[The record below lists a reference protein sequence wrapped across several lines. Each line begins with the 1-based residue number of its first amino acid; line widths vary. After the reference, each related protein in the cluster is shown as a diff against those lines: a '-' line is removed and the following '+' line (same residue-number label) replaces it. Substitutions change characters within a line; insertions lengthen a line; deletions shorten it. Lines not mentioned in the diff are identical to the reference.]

1 MYTPL
6 NIKTENSILSSL
18 IKIDDLIAFALKNNV
33 KSLTITDSKMYGAYY
48 FYKKC
53 KSNGIKP
60 IIGIDLLVDGV
71 SVILYC
77 KNYNGYKNLL
87 KLVSLDSVTIS
98 DINTYSSDL
107 ICIVPFNS
115 FSLYDRLSKIFSDIF
130 IGYKDI
136 NELNKL
142 NYDNLVYMNEILCL
156 EKGDLKYLSFLDS
169 IKNGVSVSGIDKYDS
184 NYLVL
189 FDDVKKMFPNHLD
202 NNYKISEMC
211 DLEIKLERDLLP
223 KYDCPDGLD
232 SYSYLKKLCVDGL
245 KKIFGNTVSKKY
257 VDRLKY
263 ELDVINKMGFCNY
276 FLVVSDYVNFSKSN
290 GILVGPGRGSAAGSL
305 VSYVLGITT
314 IDPIKYNL
322 LFERFLN
329 PERVTMPDI
338 DIDFEFT
345 RRQEVVDYCISKYGV
360 KHVCP
365 IITFGTLAA
374 KQSIRDVGR
383 CLEIPIKTIDRLC
396 SMIDSKL
403 DLKKNYDSNPKI
415 KNFLSTDNELVNLY
429 RIASRL
435 EGLKRHTSIHAA
447 GIVMSCVDLD
457 EIIPLDNS
465 HDFYTTGYS
474 MEYLEELGLLKMDFL
489 ALKNLTLINDVL
501 KEVGIGFDDIPND
514 DVDTL
519 KLFQSGDTL
528 GVFQFESSGMISFL
542 KKFKPSSF
550 EDIVSSIALYRPGPM
565 SNIDSFIKRKRGLEK
580 IDYIDPS
587 LESILKSTYGI
598 IVYQEQIMMIAQV
611 MAGYSFGEADI
622 LRRAMSKKKESVL
635 LAERD
640 KFIKGSVSLGY
651 DREKALKVYEL
662 ILKFASYGFNRAHSV
677 SYAMISYR
685 IAYLKVHYPLVFMK
699 HLLNS
704 NIGGEVKTREYV
716 YECKNRGINILK
728 PDINISGLEYVLHDG
743 YLVYPLSSIKGIGY
757 QSVLKIIESRNVPF
771 KDIFD
776 FVKRCSFKSI
786 GRDVFTSL
794 VFAGSFDSFG
804 YNKRTLI
811 ENLDKILNFS
821 DLGDLLSDDMLPILD
836 EFSEYDSKFL
846 MEKEFE
852 IFGFYVSNHPVT
864 SYKEKYGTI
873 DLVDISNYFDKVINI
888 VVYVDR
894 VKEVDTK
901 KGDKMCFVT
910 GSDEVSSID
919 VVFFPKIYNNDICI
933 HDILYLNGRVEKR
946 NDEYQFVVNKINEII
961 R

>member
-18 IKIDDLIAFALKNNV
+18 IKIDELIDFALKNGI
-33 KSLTITDSKMYGAYY
+33 KSLTITDNKMYGAYY

-53 KSNGIKP
+53 KESGINP
-60 IIGIDLLVDGV
+60 IIGLDINVEGYNI
-71 SVILYC
+71 ILYC

-87 KLVSLDSVTIS
+87 KLVSLDSAYID
-98 DINTYSSDL
+98 DINTYSGDL

-115 FSLYDRLSKIFSDIF
+115 FSLYSRLSKIFSNIF

-136 NELNKL
+136 NQMNKL
-142 NYDNLVYMNEILCL
+142 NYDNLVYMNDILCL
-156 EKGDLKYLSFLDS
+156 SKGDLKYLSFLDA
-169 IKNGVSVSGIDKYDS
+169 IKNGSSVSGMDNYSD

-189 FDDVKKMFPNHLD
+189 FDEVKNLYPNHLD
-202 NNYKISEMC
+202 NNYKIGEMC
-211 DLEIKLERDLLP
+211 NLEIKLERDLLP
-223 KYDCPDGLD
+223 CYDCPDDMD

-245 KKIFGNTVSKKY
+245 KRLFGSTVSKKY
-257 VDRLKY
+257 VLRLKY

-276 FLVVSDYVNFSKSN
+276 FLVVWDYVRFAKES

-314 IDPIKYNL
+314 IDPIKYDL

-345 RRQEVVDYCISKYGV
+345 RRQEVVDYCISKYGS
-360 KHVCP
+360 KRVCP

-383 CLEIPIKTIDRLC
+383 CLEINSKTIDRLC

-403 DLKKNYDSNPKI
+403 DLKKNYDSNNRL
-415 KNFLSTDNELVNLY
+415 KNFLSTDKELINLY
-429 RIASRL
+429 RVATRL

-447 GIVMSCVDLD
+447 GIVMSSCDLD
-457 EIIPLDNS
+457 LIIPLDKS

-474 MEYLEELGLLKMDFL
+474 MEFLEELGLLKMDFL

-501 KEVGIGFDDIPND
+501 KEVGISFDDIPND
-514 DVDTL
+514 DADTL
-519 KLFQSGDTL
+519 RLFQSGNTN
-528 GVFQFESSGMISFL
+528 GIFQFESSGMISFL
-542 KKFKPSSF
+542 KKFKPTSF

-565 SNIDSFIKRKRGLEK
+565 SNIDSFIKRKRGIEK
-580 IDYIDPS
+580 IDYIDPV
-587 LESILKSTYGI
+587 LEPILSSTYGI

-611 MAGYSFGEADI
+611 MAGFSFGEADI
-622 LRRAMSKKKESVL
+622 LRRAMSKKKEEIL
-635 LAERD
+635 IREKD
-640 KFIKGSVSLGY
+640 KFINGCVSLGH
-651 DREKALKVYEL
+651 DKDKANRVYEL

-685 IAYLKVHYPLVFMK
+685 IAYLKEHYPLVFMK

-704 NIGGEVKTREYV
+704 NIGSEVKTRDYV
-716 YECKNRGINILK
+716 YECKSRGINILK
-728 PDINISGLEYVLHDG
+728 PDINISGLSYVLHDG
-743 YLVYPLSSIKGIGY
+743 YLVYPLTSIKGIGY
-757 QSVLKIIESRNVPF
+757 QSVLKIIESRDIPF

-776 FVKRCSFKSI
+776 FVKRCSVKSI
-786 GRDVFTSL
+786 GRVVFTSL
-794 VFAGSFDSFG
+794 VFAGCFDSFG
-804 YNKRTLI
+804 YNKRTLV
-811 ENLDKILNFS
+811 ENLDKILNYS
-821 DLGDLLSDDMLPILD
+821 DLGEILSDDMLPILD
-836 EFSEYDSKFL
+836 EYPEYDDKYL

-852 IFGFYVSNHPVT
+852 IFGFYVSNHPIT
-864 SYKEKYGTI
+864 AYKKKYGSI
-873 DLVDISNYFDKVINI
+873 NLSDISNYFDKVINL

-894 VKEVDTK
+894 IREVDTK
-901 KGDKMCFVT
+901 KGEKMCFIT

-919 VVFFPKIYNNDICI
+919 VVFFPKVYKGDISL

-946 NDEYQFVVNKINEII
+946 NGEYQFVVNKVNEII
-961 R
+961 

>member
-18 IKIDDLIAFALKNNV
+18 IKIDDLISFALKNNI
-33 KSLTITDSKMYGAYY
+33 KSLTITDNKMYGAYY

-53 KSNGIKP
+53 LENGIKP
-60 IIGIDLLVDGV
+60 IIGLDVTVDGFN
-71 SVILYC
+71 VIFYC
-77 KNYNGYKNLL
+77 KGYSGYRNLL
-87 KLVSLDSVTIS
+87 KLTSLESVSFE
-98 DINTYSSDL
+98 DINTYSEDL

-115 FSLYDRLSKIFSDIF
+115 FPLYDRLSKVFSDIF
-130 IGYKDI
+130 IGYKNID
-136 NELNKL
+136 EMKKL
-142 NYDNLVYMNEILCL
+142 GYDNLVYMNEILCL
-156 EKGDLKYLSFLDS
+156 EKGDLKYLKFLRG
-169 IKNGVSVSGIDKYDS
+169 IKDGISVNGIDSFSD
-184 NYLVL
+184 NYLL
-189 FDDVKKMFPNHLD
+189 LDVDSLYPNHLE
-202 NNYKISEMC
+202 NNYKIGDMC
-211 DLEIKLERDLLP
+211 NLTIEIGSDLLP
-223 KYDCPDGLD
+223 HYDCPDGMD

-245 KKIFGNTVSKKY
+245 KSLFGSSVSRKY

-263 ELDVINKMGFCNY
+263 ELDIINKMGFCNY
-276 FLVVSDYVNFSKSN
+276 FLVVSDYVSFAKSQ

-345 RRQEVVDYCISKYGV
+345 RRQEVVDYCISKYGE
-360 KHVCP
+360 KRVCP

-383 CLEIPIKTIDRLC
+383 CLEIPLKTIDRLC

-403 DLKKNYDSNPKI
+403 DLKSNYDNSSRL
-415 KNFLSTDNELVNLY
+415 KNFLSTDKELVNLY
-429 RIASRL
+429 RIATRL
-435 EGLKRHTSIHAA
+435 EGLKRHVSIHAA
-447 GIVMSCVDLD
+447 GIVMSSRDLD
-457 EIIPLDNS
+457 EVIPLDKS

-474 MEYLEELGLLKMDFL
+474 MEFLEELGLLKMDFL

-501 KEVGIGFDDIPND
+501 KDVGIGFDDIPND

-519 KLFQSGDTL
+519 KLFQSGNTN
-528 GVFQFESSGMISFL
+528 GVFQFEKSGMIAFL
-542 KKFKPSSF
+542 RKFKPSSF

-580 IDYIDPS
+580 IDYIDS
-587 LESILKSTYGI
+587 CLEPILKSTYGI

-622 LRRAMSKKKESVL
+622 LRRAMSKKKEEIL
-635 LAERD
+635 LKEKD
-640 KFIKGSVSLGY
+640 KFINGCISLGHDKDKAIRVY
-651 DREKALKVYEL
+651 DL

-677 SYAMISYR
+677 SYAMIAYR

-699 HLLNS
+699 ELLNS
-704 NIGGEVKTREYV
+704 NIGSEIKTRDYV
-716 YECKNRGINILK
+716 YECKGRGVNILK
-728 PDINISGLEYVLHDG
+728 PDINVSGLEYVVSG
-743 YLVYPLSSIKGIGY
+743 NYLVYPLTSIKGVGY
-757 QSVLKIIESRNVPF
+757 QSVLKIIEARDVPF

-786 GRDVFTSL
+786 GKDVFISL
-794 VFAGSFDSFG
+794 VFAGCFDSFG
-804 YNKRTLI
+804 YTKRTLI

-821 DLGDLLSDDMLPILD
+821 DLGELLSDDMLPILD
-836 EFSEYDSKFL
+836 EYPEYDNKFL

-852 IFGFYVSNHPVT
+852 IFGFYISNHPVT
-864 SYKEKYGTI
+864 LYKKKYNTI
-873 DLVDISNYFDKVINI
+873 DLINISDYFDKVINI

-894 VKEVDTK
+894 VNVVDTK

-910 GSDEVSSID
+910 GSDEAVSID
-919 VVFFPKIYNNDICI
+919 VVFFPKTYVDGINI

-946 NDEYQFVVNKINEII
+946 NDSYQFVVNKILEII
-961 R
+961 N

>member
-6 NIKTENSILSSL
+6 NIKTENSILFSL
-18 IKIDDLIAFALKNNV
+18 IKIDDLIDFALKNGI
-33 KSLTITDSKMYGAYY
+33 KSLTITDNKMYGAYY

-53 KSNGIKP
+53 RESGIKP
-60 IIGIDLLVDGV
+60 IIGLDVNVDGNRI
-71 SVILYC
+71 ILYC
-77 KNYNGYKNLL
+77 ENYNGYRNLL
-87 KLVSLDSVTIS
+87 KLVSLDSVLID
-98 DINTYSSDL
+98 DINTYSGDL

-115 FSLYDRLSKIFSDIF
+115 FSLYDRLSKIFSNIF
-130 IGYKDI
+130 IGYKDK
-136 NELNKL
+136 NEMSKL
-142 NYDNLVYMNEILCL
+142 NYDNLVYMDEILCL

-169 IKNGVSVSGIDKYDS
+169 IKSGVSVSGIDKYDT

-189 FDDVKKMFPNHLD
+189 NVNELYPEYMD
-202 NNYKISEMC
+202 NNYKIGNMC

-223 KYDCPDGLD
+223 KFDCPDGMD
-232 SYSYLKKLCVDGL
+232 SYGYLKKLCVDGL
-245 KKIFGNTVSKKY
+245 KKIFGDTVSKKY
-257 VDRLKY
+257 VQRLKY

-276 FLVVSDYVNFSKSN
+276 FLVVSDYVSYAKSQ

-305 VSYVLGITT
+305 VSYLLGITT

-345 RRQEVVDYCISKYGV
+345 RRQEVVDYCINKYGV
-360 KHVCP
+360 KRVCP

-383 CLEIPIKTIDRLC
+383 CLDIPLKTIDRLC

-403 DLKKNYDSNPKI
+403 DLKKNYDSNIKL
-415 KNFLSTDNELVNLY
+415 KNFLSTDKELVNLY

-447 GIVMSCVDLD
+447 GIVMSSCDLD
-457 EIIPLDNS
+457 LIIPLDNS
-465 HDFYTTGYS
+465 HGFYTTGYS
-474 MEYLEELGLLKMDFL
+474 MEFLEELGLLKMDFL

-501 KEVGIGFDDIPND
+501 KEVGVSFDNIPND
-514 DVDTL
+514 DLETF
-519 KLFQSGDTL
+519 KLFQSGDTN

-550 EDIVSSIALYRPGPM
+550 EDLVSSIALYRPGPM
-565 SNIDSFIKRKRGLEK
+565 SNIDSFIKRKRGIEK
-580 IDYIDPS
+580 IDYIDSS
-587 LESILKSTYGI
+587 LEPILKSTYGI

-611 MAGYSFGEADI
+611 MAGFSFGEADI

-635 LAERD
+635 ITLKD
-640 KFIKGSVSLGY
+640 KFIEGSISLGY
-651 DREKALKVYEL
+651 DKDKALKVYDL

-685 IAYLKVHYPLVFMK
+685 VAYLKKHYTLVFMK

-704 NIGGEVKTREYV
+704 NIGGEIKTREYV
-716 YECKNRGINILK
+716 YECKSRGINILK
-728 PDINISGLEYVLHDG
+728 PDINVSGLEYVLHDG
-743 YLVYPLSSIKGIGY
+743 YLVYPLTSIKGIGY
-757 QSVLKIIESRNVPF
+757 QSVLKIIESRSVPF

-794 VFAGSFDSFG
+794 VFAGCFETLG
-804 YNKRTLI
+804 YNRRTLI
-811 ENLDKILNFS
+811 QNLDKILNYS
-821 DLGDLLSDDMLPILD
+821 DLGDILGDDLLPILD
-836 EFSEYDSKFL
+836 EYSEYDNKFL

-864 SYKEKYGTI
+864 SYKKKYNSI
-873 DLVDISNYFDKVINI
+873 DLCDISNYFDKVINI

-894 VKEVDTK
+894 VKEVETK
-901 KGDKMCFVT
+901 KGDKMCFIT

-919 VVFFPKIYNNDICI
+919 VVFFPKVYNNDINV

-946 NDEYQFVVNKINEII
+946 NDEYQFVVNRVSEII
-961 R
+961 K

>member
-18 IKIDDLIAFALKNNV
+18 IKIDELIDFALENGI
-33 KSLTITDSKMYGAYY
+33 KSLTITDNKMYGAYY

-53 KSNGIKP
+53 RKSGINP
-60 IIGIDLLVDGV
+60 IIGLDLIVDGV
-71 SVILYC
+71 NVILYC
-77 KNYNGYKNLL
+77 KNYDGYKNLL
-87 KLVSLDSVTIS
+87 KLVSLDSVGI
-98 DINTYSSDL
+98 DNINTYSEDL

-130 IGYKDI
+130 IGYKDK
-136 NELNKL
+136 NEMSKL
-142 NYDNLVYMNEILCL
+142 NYDNLVYMDEILCL

-169 IKNGVSVSGIDKYDS
+169 IKSGVSVSGIDKYDT

-189 FDDVKKMFPNHLD
+189 NVGELYPEYID
-202 NNYKISEMC
+202 NNYKIGEMC
-211 DLEIKLERDLLP
+211 NLEIKLEHDLLP
-223 KYDCPDGLD
+223 KFDCPDGMD

-245 KKIFGNTVSKKY
+245 KKIFGDTVSKKY
-257 VDRLKY
+257 VQRLKY
-263 ELDVINKMGFCNY
+263 ELDIINKMGFCNY
-276 FLVVSDYVNFSKSN
+276 FLVVSDYVAYAKSQ

-345 RRQEVVDYCISKYGV
+345 RRQEVVDYCINKYGV
-360 KHVCP
+360 KRVCP

-403 DLKKNYDSNPKI
+403 DLKKNYDNNIRI
-415 KNFLSTDNELVNLY
+415 KNFLSTDKELVNLY

-447 GIVMSCVDLD
+447 GIVMSSCDLD

-474 MEYLEELGLLKMDFL
+474 MEFLEELGLLKMDFL

-501 KEVGIGFDDIPND
+501 KEVGISFDDIPND
-514 DVDTL
+514 DSETF
-519 KLFQSGDTL
+519 KLFQSGDTN

-565 SNIDSFIKRKRGLEK
+565 SNIDSFIKRKRGIEK
-580 IDYIDPS
+580 IDYIDSS
-587 LESILKSTYGI
+587 LEPILKSTYGI

-611 MAGYSFGEADI
+611 MAGFSFGEADI
-622 LRRAMSKKKESVL
+622 LRRAMSKKKESL
-635 LAERD
+635 LIALKD
-640 KFIKGSVSLGY
+640 KFINGCLSLGY
-651 DREKALKVYEL
+651 DKDKTLKVYEL

-685 IAYLKVHYPLVFMK
+685 IAYLKVHYPLIFMK

-716 YECKNRGINILK
+716 YECKSRGINILK
-728 PDINISGLEYVLHDG
+728 PDINVSGIEYVLHDG
-743 YLVYPLSSIKGIGY
+743 YLVYPLTSIKGIGY
-757 QSVLKIIESRNVPF
+757 QSVLKIIESRSVPF

-776 FVKRCSFKSI
+776 FIKRCSFKSI

-794 VFAGSFDSFG
+794 VFAGCFETLG

-811 ENLDKILNFS
+811 ENLDKILNYS
-821 DLGDLLSDDMLPILD
+821 DLGDILGDDLLPILD
-836 EFSEYDSKFL
+836 EYPEYDSKFL

-864 SYKEKYGTI
+864 SYKEKYNSI
-873 DLVDISNYFDKVINI
+873 DLCDISNYFDKIINI

-894 VKEVDTK
+894 VKEVETK
-901 KGDKMCFVT
+901 KGDKMCFIT

-919 VVFFPKIYNNDICI
+919 VVFFPKVYTGDINA

-946 NDEYQFVVNKINEII
+946 NDEYQFVANRVNEII

>member
-6 NIKTENSILSSL
+6 NVKTENSILSSL
-18 IKIDDLIAFALKNNV
+18 IKIDELIDFALKNSIR
-33 KSLTITDSKMYGAYY
+33 SLTITDSKMYGAYY

-53 KSNGIKP
+53 KSNGINP
-60 IIGIDLLVDGV
+60 IIGIDVLVDGV

-77 KNYNGYKNLL
+77 KNYSGYKNLL
-87 KLVSLDSVTIS
+87 KLVSLDSVDIS
-98 DINTYSSDL
+98 SINTYSGDL
-107 ICIVPFNS
+107 ICIVPFS
-115 FSLYDRLSKIFSDIF
+115 SLILYDRLSKIFSDIF
-130 IGYKDI
+130 IGYSN
-136 NELNKL
+136 NEELSKL
-142 NYDNLVYMNEILCL
+142 SYDNLVYMNEILCL

-169 IKNGVSVSGIDKYDS
+169 IKSGGSISGTLKYDS

-189 FDDVKKMFPNHLD
+189 FDDVKRLFPEHLD
-202 NNYKISEMC
+202 NNYKIGELC

-223 KYDCPDGLD
+223 RYDCPDGLD
-232 SYSYLKKLCVDGL
+232 SYSYLKKLCASGL
-245 KKIFGNTVSKKY
+245 KSLFGSTVSKKY

-276 FLVVSDYVNFSKSN
+276 FLIVSDYVKFAKES

-314 IDPIKYNL
+314 IDPIKYDL

-360 KHVCP
+360 KRVCP

-383 CLEIPIKTIDRLC
+383 CLEVPLKTIDRLC
-396 SMIDSKL
+396 SMIDSRF
-403 DLKKNYDSNPKI
+403 DLKANYDNSSKI
-415 KNFLSTDNELVNLY
+415 KNFLSTDKELINLY
-429 RIASRL
+429 RVATRL
-435 EGLKRHTSIHAA
+435 EGLKRHVSIHAA
-447 GIVMSCVDLD
+447 GIVMSSCDLD

-474 MEYLEELGLLKMDFL
+474 MEFLEELGLLKMDFL

-501 KEVGIGFDDIPND
+501 KEVQIGFDDIPND
-514 DVDTL
+514 DIKTFE
-519 KLFQSGDTL
+519 LFQSGDTN

-565 SNIDSFIKRKRGLEK
+565 SNIDSFIKRKRGIEK
-580 IDYIDPS
+580 IDYIDSS
-587 LESILKSTYGI
+587 LEPILKSTYGI

-635 LAERD
+635 LAEKD
-640 KFIKGSVSLGY
+640 KFINGCISLGH
-651 DREKALKVYEL
+651 DKDKALRVYEL

-685 IAYLKVHYPLVFMK
+685 IAYLKEHFPLVFMK
-699 HLLNS
+699 YLLNS
-704 NIGGEVKTREYV
+704 NIGSEIKTRDYV
-716 YECKNRGINILK
+716 YECKSRGINILK
-728 PDINISGLEYVLHDG
+728 PDINISGLSYVLHDG
-743 YLVYPLSSIKGIGY
+743 YLVYPLTSIKGIGY
-757 QSVLKIIESRNVPF
+757 QSVLKIIESRDVPF
-771 KDIFD
+771 NDIFD

-794 VFAGSFDSFG
+794 VFAGCFDSFG

-821 DLGDLLSDDMLPILD
+821 DLGDLLSDDLLPIMD
-836 EFSEYDSKFL
+836 EYPEYDSKFL

-852 IFGFYVSNHPVT
+852 IFGFYVSNHPIT
-864 SYKEKYGTI
+864 SYKKKYSSI
-873 DLVDISNYFDKVINI
+873 DLADISNYFDKVINI
-888 VVYVDR
+888 VVYVGR
-894 VKEVDTK
+894 VREINTK
-901 KGDKMCFVT
+901 KGEKMCFVT
-910 GSDEVSSID
+910 GSDEASSID
-919 VVFFPKIYNNDICI
+919 VVFFPKVFNGDINI

-946 NDEYQFVVNKINEII
+946 NGEYQFVVNKINEII
-961 R
+961 K

>member
-18 IKIDDLIAFALKNNV
+18 IKIDDLIDFALKNNI
-33 KSLTITDSKMYGAYY
+33 KSLTITDNKMYGAYY

-53 KSNGIKP
+53 KSNGINP
-60 IIGIDLLVDGV
+60 IIGIDLIVDGFN
-71 SVILYC
+71 VILYC

-87 KLVSLDSVTIS
+87 KLVSLDSVGID
-98 DINTYSSDL
+98 DINTYSGDL

-130 IGYKDI
+130 IGYKDK
-136 NELNKL
+136 NEMSKL
-142 NYDNLVYMNEILCL
+142 NYDNLVYMDEILCL

-169 IKNGVSVSGIDKYDS
+169 IKSGVSISGIDKYDT

-189 FDDVKKMFPNHLD
+189 NVGELYPEYID
-202 NNYKISEMC
+202 NNYKIGEMC
-211 DLEIKLERDLLP
+211 NLEIKLEHDLLP
-223 KYDCPDGLD
+223 KFDCPDGMD

-245 KKIFGNTVSKKY
+245 KKIFGDTVSKKY
-257 VDRLKY
+257 AQRLKY

-276 FLVVSDYVNFSKSN
+276 FLVVSDYVAYAKSQ

-305 VSYVLGITT
+305 VSYLLGITT

-345 RRQEVVDYCISKYGV
+345 RRQEVVDYCINKYGV
-360 KHVCP
+360 KRVCP

-383 CLEIPIKTIDRLC
+383 SLEIPIKTIDRLC

-403 DLKKNYDSNPKI
+403 DLKSNYDSNIKI
-415 KNFLSTDNELVNLY
+415 KNFLSTDKELVNLY
-429 RIASRL
+429 RVASRL

-474 MEYLEELGLLKMDFL
+474 MEFLEELGLLKMDFL

-501 KEVGIGFDDIPND
+501 KEAGISFDDIPND
-514 DVDTL
+514 DSETF
-519 KLFQSGDTL
+519 KLFQNGDTN

-565 SNIDSFIKRKRGLEK
+565 SNIDSFIKRKRGIEK
-580 IDYIDPS
+580 IDYIDSS
-587 LESILKSTYGI
+587 LEPILKSTYGI

-611 MAGYSFGEADI
+611 MAGFSFGEADI
-622 LRRAMSKKKESVL
+622 LRRAMSKKKESL
-635 LAERD
+635 LISLKD
-640 KFIKGSVSLGY
+640 KFINGCLSLGY
-651 DREKALKVYEL
+651 DKDKALKVYEL

-685 IAYLKVHYPLVFMK
+685 IAYLKVHFPLIFMK

-716 YECKNRGINILK
+716 YECKSRGFNILK
-728 PDINISGLEYVLHDG
+728 PDINVSGIEYVLHDG
-743 YLVYPLSSIKGIGY
+743 YLVYPLTSIKGIGY
-757 QSVLKIIESRNVPF
+757 QSVLKIIESRSVPF

-776 FVKRCSFKSI
+776 FIKRCSFKSI

-794 VFAGSFDSFG
+794 VFAGCFETLG

-811 ENLDKILNFS
+811 ENLDKILNYS
-821 DLGDLLSDDMLPILD
+821 DLGDILGDDLLPILD
-836 EFSEYDSKFL
+836 EYPEYDSKFL

-864 SYKEKYGTI
+864 SYKEKYNSI
-873 DLVDISNYFDKVINI
+873 DLCDISNYFDKIINI

-894 VKEVDTK
+894 VKEVETK
-901 KGDKMCFVT
+901 KGDKMCFIT

-919 VVFFPKIYNNDICI
+919 VVFFPKVYTGDINA

-946 NDEYQFVVNKINEII
+946 NDEYQFVVNGINEII

>member
-18 IKIDDLIAFALKNNV
+18 IKIDDLIDFALENGI
-33 KSLTITDSKMYGAYY
+33 KSLTITDNKMYGAYY

-53 KSNGIKP
+53 RESGINP
-60 IIGIDLLVDGV
+60 IIGLDLIVDGV
-71 SVILYC
+71 NVILYC
-77 KNYNGYKNLL
+77 KNYDGYKNLL
-87 KLVSLDSVTIS
+87 KLVSLDSVGID
-98 DINTYSSDL
+98 DINTYSGDL

-115 FSLYDRLSKIFSDIF
+115 FSLYDRLSKIFSNIF
-130 IGYKDI
+130 IGYKDK
-136 NELNKL
+136 NEMSKL
-142 NYDNLVYMNEILCL
+142 NYDNLVYMDEILCL

-169 IKNGVSVSGIDKYDS
+169 IKSGVSISGIDKYDT

-189 FDDVKKMFPNHLD
+189 NVGELYPEYID
-202 NNYKISEMC
+202 NNYKIGNMC
-211 DLEIKLERDLLP
+211 NLEIKLEHDLLP
-223 KYDCPDGLD
+223 KFDCPDGMD

-245 KKIFGNTVSKKY
+245 KKIFGDTVSKKY
-257 VDRLKY
+257 VERLKY

-276 FLVVSDYVNFSKSN
+276 FLVVSDYVSYAKSQ

-345 RRQEVVDYCISKYGV
+345 RRQEVVDYCINKYGT
-360 KHVCP
+360 KRVCP

-383 CLEIPIKTIDRLC
+383 CLEIPLKTIDRLC

-403 DLKKNYDSNPKI
+403 DLKKNYDSNIKI
-415 KNFLSTDNELVNLY
+415 KNFLSTDKELVNLY
-429 RIASRL
+429 RVASRL

-447 GIVMSCVDLD
+447 GIVMSSCDLD

-474 MEYLEELGLLKMDFL
+474 MEFLEELGLLKMDFL

-501 KEVGIGFDDIPND
+501 KEAGISFDDIPND
-514 DVDTL
+514 DIETF
-519 KLFQSGDTL
+519 KLFQNGDTN

-565 SNIDSFIKRKRGLEK
+565 SNIDSFIKRKRGIEK
-580 IDYIDPS
+580 IDYIDSS
-587 LESILKSTYGI
+587 LEPILKSTYGI

-611 MAGYSFGEADI
+611 MAGFSFGEADI
-622 LRRAMSKKKESVL
+622 LRRAMSKKKESL
-635 LAERD
+635 LIALKD
-640 KFIKGSVSLGY
+640 KFIEGCLSLGY
-651 DREKALKVYEL
+651 DKDKALKVYEL

-685 IAYLKVHYPLVFMK
+685 IAYLKVHYPLIFMK

-716 YECKNRGINILK
+716 YECKSRGINILK
-728 PDINISGLEYVLHDG
+728 PDINISGIEYVLHDG
-743 YLVYPLSSIKGIGY
+743 YLVYPLTSIKGIGY
-757 QSVLKIIESRNVPF
+757 QSVLKIIESRSVPF

-776 FVKRCSFKSI
+776 FIKRCSFKSI

-794 VFAGSFDSFG
+794 VFAGCFETLG

-811 ENLDKILNFS
+811 ENLDKILNYS
-821 DLGDLLSDDMLPILD
+821 DLGDILGDDLLPILD
-836 EFSEYDSKFL
+836 EYPEYDSKFL

-864 SYKEKYGTI
+864 SYKEKYNSI
-873 DLVDISNYFDKVINI
+873 DLCDISNYFDKIINI

-894 VKEVDTK
+894 VKEVETK
-901 KGDKMCFVT
+901 KGDKMCFIT

-919 VVFFPKIYNNDICI
+919 VVFFPKVYTGDINA

-946 NDEYQFVVNKINEII
+946 NDEYQFVVNGINEII

>member
-18 IKIDDLIAFALKNNV
+18 IKIDDLIDFALENGI
-33 KSLTITDSKMYGAYY
+33 KSLTITDNKMYGAYY

-53 KSNGIKP
+53 RESGINP
-60 IIGIDLLVDGV
+60 IIGLDVNVDGN
-71 SVILYC
+71 SIILYC

-87 KLVSLDSVTIS
+87 KLVSLDSVGID
-98 DINTYSSDL
+98 DINTYSGDL

-130 IGYKDI
+130 IGYKDK
-136 NELNKL
+136 NEMSKL
-142 NYDNLVYMNEILCL
+142 NYDNLVYMDEILCL

-169 IKNGVSVSGIDKYDS
+169 IKSGVSISGIDKYDT

-189 FDDVKKMFPNHLD
+189 NVGELYPEYID
-202 NNYKISEMC
+202 NNYKIGEMC
-211 DLEIKLERDLLP
+211 NLEIKLEHDLLP
-223 KYDCPDGLD
+223 KFDCPDGMD

-245 KKIFGNTVSKKY
+245 KKIFGDTVSKKY
-257 VDRLKY
+257 AQRIKY

-276 FLVVSDYVNFSKSN
+276 FLVVSDYVSYAKSQ

-345 RRQEVVDYCISKYGV
+345 RRQEVVDYCINKYGT
-360 KHVCP
+360 KRVCP

-383 CLEIPIKTIDRLC
+383 CLEIPLKTIDRLC

-403 DLKKNYDSNPKI
+403 DLKKNYDSNIKI
-415 KNFLSTDNELVNLY
+415 KNFLSTDKELVNLY
-429 RIASRL
+429 RVASRL

-447 GIVMSCVDLD
+447 GIVMSSCDLD

-474 MEYLEELGLLKMDFL
+474 MEFLEELGLLKMDFL

-501 KEVGIGFDDIPND
+501 KEAGISFDDIPND
-514 DVDTL
+514 DSETF
-519 KLFQSGDTL
+519 KLFQNGDTN

-565 SNIDSFIKRKRGLEK
+565 SNIDSFIKRKRGIEK
-580 IDYIDPS
+580 IDYIDSS
-587 LESILKSTYGI
+587 LEPILKSTYGI

-611 MAGYSFGEADI
+611 MAGFSFGEADI
-622 LRRAMSKKKESVL
+622 LRRAMSKKKESL
-635 LAERD
+635 LIALKD
-640 KFIKGSVSLGY
+640 KFIEGCLSLGY
-651 DREKALKVYEL
+651 DKDKALKVYEL

-685 IAYLKVHYPLVFMK
+685 IAYLKVHYPLIFMK

-716 YECKNRGINILK
+716 YECKSRGINILK
-728 PDINISGLEYVLHDG
+728 PDINVSGIEYVLHDG
-743 YLVYPLSSIKGIGY
+743 YLVYPLTSIKGIGY
-757 QSVLKIIESRNVPF
+757 QSVLKIIESRSVPF

-776 FVKRCSFKSI
+776 FIKRCSFKSI

-794 VFAGSFDSFG
+794 VFAGCFETLG

-811 ENLDKILNFS
+811 ENLDKILNYS
-821 DLGDLLSDDMLPILD
+821 DLGDILGDDLLPILD
-836 EFSEYDSKFL
+836 EYPEYDSKFL

-864 SYKEKYGTI
+864 SYKEKYNSI
-873 DLVDISNYFDKVINI
+873 DLCDISNYFDKIINI

-894 VKEVDTK
+894 VKEVETK
-901 KGDKMCFVT
+901 KGDKMCFIT

-919 VVFFPKIYNNDICI
+919 VVFFPKVYTGDINA

-946 NDEYQFVVNKINEII
+946 NDEYQFVVNGINEII

>member
-18 IKIDDLIAFALKNNV
+18 IKIDDLIDFALENGI
-33 KSLTITDSKMYGAYY
+33 KSLTITDNKMYGAYY

-53 KSNGIKP
+53 RESGINP
-60 IIGIDLLVDGV
+60 IIGLDLIVDGV
-71 SVILYC
+71 NVILYC
-77 KNYNGYKNLL
+77 KNYDGYKNLL
-87 KLVSLDSVTIS
+87 KLVSLDSVGID
-98 DINTYSSDL
+98 DINTYSGDL

-130 IGYKDI
+130 IGYKDK
-136 NELNKL
+136 NEMSKL
-142 NYDNLVYMNEILCL
+142 NYDNLVYMDEILCL

-169 IKNGVSVSGIDKYDS
+169 IKSGVSISGIDKYDT

-189 FDDVKKMFPNHLD
+189 NVGELYPEYID
-202 NNYKISEMC
+202 NNYKIGEMC
-211 DLEIKLERDLLP
+211 NLEIKLEHDLLP
-223 KYDCPDGLD
+223 KFDCPDGMD

-245 KKIFGNTVSKKY
+245 KKIFGDTVSKKY
-257 VDRLKY
+257 VERLKY

-276 FLVVSDYVNFSKSN
+276 FLVVSDYVSYAKSQ

-345 RRQEVVDYCISKYGV
+345 RRQEVVDYCINKYGT
-360 KHVCP
+360 KRVCP

-383 CLEIPIKTIDRLC
+383 CLEIPLKTIDRLC

-403 DLKKNYDSNPKI
+403 DLKKNYDSNIKI
-415 KNFLSTDNELVNLY
+415 KNFLSTDKELVNLY
-429 RIASRL
+429 RVASRL

-447 GIVMSCVDLD
+447 GIVMSSCDLD

-474 MEYLEELGLLKMDFL
+474 MEFLEELGLLKMDFL

-501 KEVGIGFDDIPND
+501 KEAGISFDDIPND
-514 DVDTL
+514 DIETF
-519 KLFQSGDTL
+519 KLFQNGDTN

-565 SNIDSFIKRKRGLEK
+565 SNIDSFIKRKRGIEK
-580 IDYIDPS
+580 IDYIDSS
-587 LESILKSTYGI
+587 LEPILKSTYGI

-611 MAGYSFGEADI
+611 MAGFSFGEADI
-622 LRRAMSKKKESVL
+622 LRRAMSKKKESL
-635 LAERD
+635 LIALKD
-640 KFIKGSVSLGY
+640 KFIEGCLSLGY
-651 DREKALKVYEL
+651 DKDKALKVYEL

-685 IAYLKVHYPLVFMK
+685 IAYLKVHYPLIFMK

-716 YECKNRGINILK
+716 YECKSRGINILK
-728 PDINISGLEYVLHDG
+728 PDINVSGIEYVLHDG
-743 YLVYPLSSIKGIGY
+743 YLVYPLTSIKGIGY
-757 QSVLKIIESRNVPF
+757 QSVLKIIESRSVPF

-776 FVKRCSFKSI
+776 FIKRCSFKSI

-794 VFAGSFDSFG
+794 VFAGCFETFG

-811 ENLDKILNFS
+811 ENLDKILNYS
-821 DLGDLLSDDMLPILD
+821 DLGDILGDDLLPILD
-836 EFSEYDSKFL
+836 EYPEYDSKFL

-864 SYKEKYGTI
+864 SYKEKYNSI
-873 DLVDISNYFDKVINI
+873 DLCDISNYFDKIINI

-894 VKEVDTK
+894 VKEVETK
-901 KGDKMCFVT
+901 KGDKMCFIT

-919 VVFFPKIYNNDICI
+919 VVFFPKVYTGDINI

-946 NDEYQFVVNKINEII
+946 NDEYQFVVNGINEII